1 MLEAKESSYLI
12 KYDGNIQ
19 YKSDHLPVLKK
30 ESMPLTLNFS
40 LLEDYFECPYRFKL
54 SMFYGFVQPLIPA
67 LGHGNAMH
75 AIVRRIHLAD
85 MGDGIRVNGRI
96 DLVKQVAQDG
106 LEKTAIIDFK
116 TANKQVKEEINT
128 QQLKIYALGYR
139 ELTGKT
145 ADYMEIYH
153 LDSQNSASDTI
164 TPDVITAVT
173 EDIKNAADHIR
184 NNHLPRKCSK
194 EKCSR
199 CHLNYLCL
207 GKKEQK
213 KYVNE

>member
-67 LGHGNAMH
+67 LEYGNAMH

-85 MGDGIRVNGRI
+85 IRLHGDISFGFS
-96 DLVKQVAQDG
+96 KQC
-106 LEKTAIIDFK
+106 K
-116 TANKQVKEEINT
+116 
-128 QQLKIYALGYR
+128 
-139 ELTGKT
+139 
-145 ADYMEIYH
+145 
-153 LDSQNSASDTI
+153 
-164 TPDVITAVT
+164 
-173 EDIKNAADHIR
+173 
-184 NNHLPRKCSK
+184 
-194 EKCSR
+194 
-199 CHLNYLCL
+199 
-207 GKKEQK
+207 
-213 KYVNE
+213 